1 MQIGVQRRRMNLSLT
16 GSSPMHLQFHKFNT
30 RNLSIAS
37 TCLFKTLNPQSLFSP
52 IASSIQKSNHL
63 YHFLYPYTRFPLSL
77 SILPI
82 CHSFPLTFKRSHLC
96 HTPRRRQ
103 ASFPNPI
110 TFLSL
115 RGSIDPFHNPWE
127 DIQVAEIAEDIVR
140 EAEKAVATDTIL
152 LGKFFVPTSPF
163 SPLISSA
170 FRAHRFHR
178 SRSSSPAPVA
188 GNTLRASTLL
198 LSTYLMHSIGCAGKP
213 GYERSFC
220 DGCCSW
226 R

>member
-16 GSSPMHLQFHKFNT
+16 GIPPMQFQFHTFNT
-30 RNLSIAS
+30 HNLSIAS
-37 TCLFKTLNPQSLFSP
+37 TCLFITLNPQSLFSP
-52 IASSIQKSNHL
+52 IASPIQKSNHV
-63 YHFLYPYTRFPLSL
+63 HPIPYPYTRFPLSL
-77 SILPI
+77 SIRPI
-82 CHSFPLTFKRSHLC
+82 RHSFPLTFKRPHP
-96 HTPRRRQ
+96 HRPPRRRQ

-115 RGSIDPFHNPWE
+115 RSSIDPFHNPWE

>member
-1 MQIGVQRRRMNLSLT
+1 
-16 GSSPMHLQFHKFNT
+16 MHLQFHKFNT
-30 RNLSIAS
+30 YNLSIAS
-37 TCLFKTLNPQSLFSP
+37 TCLFKTLNPQSLFSS
-52 IASSIQKSNHL
+52 IASPIQKFNHVH
-63 YHFLYPYTRFPLSL
+63 HFLYPYTRFPLSL

-82 CHSFPLTFKRSHLC
+82 HHSFPLTFKRSHLY
-96 HTPRRRQ
+96 HHLRRRR

-115 RGSIDPFHNPWE
+115 RGSIDPFHNPWD

-140 EAEKAVATDTIL
+140 EAEKAVATDTIPI
-152 LGKFFVPTSPF
+152 GKFFVPTSPF

-198 LSTYLMHSIGCAGKP
+198 LFVYLMHSIGCAGKP

>member
-1 MQIGVQRRRMNLSLT
+1 MQF
-16 GSSPMHLQFHKFNT
+16 QFHKFNT
-30 RNLSIAS
+30 HNRSIAS
-37 TCLFKTLNPQSLFSP
+37 ICLFKTLNPQSLFFSIASP
-52 IASSIQKSNHL
+52 IQKFNHA
-63 YHFLYPYTRFPLSL
+63 HHTPYPYTRFPLSL

-82 CHSFPLTFKRSHLC
+82 RHSFPLAFKHSHLC
-96 HTPRRRQ
+96 RPPRRRQ

-152 LGKFFVPTSPF
+152 LGKFFVPISPF
-163 SPLISSA
+163 SLLISSA

-198 LSTYLMHSIGCAGKP
+198 LFVYLMHSIGCAGKP

-220 DGCCSW
+220 DVCCSW

>member
-1 MQIGVQRRRMNLSLT
+1 
-16 GSSPMHLQFHKFNT
+16 MHFQFHKFNT
-30 RNLSIAS
+30 HNLSIVS

-52 IASSIQKSNHL
+52 ITSSIQKHNHA

>member
-16 GSSPMHLQFHKFNT
+16 GIPPMQFHFHTFNT
-30 RNLSIAS
+30 YNLSIAS

-82 CHSFPLTFKRSHLC
+82 CHSFPLIFKRPHLC

>member
-1 MQIGVQRRRMNLSLT
+1 MNLSLT
-16 GSSPMHLQFHKFNT
+16 GIPQMHFQFHKFNT
-30 RNLSIAS
+30 HNLSIVS

-52 IASSIQKSNHL
+52 ITSSIQKHNHA
-63 YHFLYPYTRFPLSL
+63 YHIPYPYTRFPLSL

>member
-1 MQIGVQRRRMNLSLT
+1 
-16 GSSPMHLQFHKFNT
+16 MHLQFHKFNT

-82 CHSFPLTFKRSHLC
+82 CHSFPLTFKRPHLC

-152 LGKFFVPTSPF
+152 LGKFFVPISPF
-163 SPLISSA
+163 SLLISSA

-198 LSTYLMHSIGCAGKP
+198 LFVYLMHSIGCAGKP

>member
-1 MQIGVQRRRMNLSLT
+1 
-16 GSSPMHLQFHKFNT
+16 MHIQFHTFNT
-30 RNLSIAS
+30 HNLSIAS
-37 TCLFKTLNPQSLFSP
+37 ICLFKTLNPQSLFFSIASP
-52 IASSIQKSNHL
+52 IQKFNHA
-63 YHFLYPYTRFPLSL
+63 HHTPYPYTRFPLSL

-82 CHSFPLTFKRSHLC
+82 RHSFPLAFKHSHLYRP
-96 HTPRRRQ
+96 PRRRQ

-140 EAEKAVATDTIL
+140 EAEKAVATDTIPI
-152 LGKFFVPTSPF
+152 GKFFVPISPF

-198 LSTYLMHSIGCAGKP
+198 LFVYLMHSIGCAGKP

>member
-16 GSSPMHLQFHKFNT
+16 GIPPMQFHFHTFNT
-30 RNLSIAS
+30 YNLSIAS

-82 CHSFPLTFKRSHLC
+82 CHSFPLIFKRPHLC

-115 RGSIDPFHNPWE
+115 RGSIDPFHNRWE

-152 LGKFFVPTSPF
+152 LGKFFVPISPF

-198 LSTYLMHSIGCAGKP
+198 LFVYLMHSIGCAGKP

>member
-1 MQIGVQRRRMNLSLT
+1 MQF
-16 GSSPMHLQFHKFNT
+16 QFHKFNT

-82 CHSFPLTFKRSHLC
+82 CHSFPLTFKRPHLC

-152 LGKFFVPTSPF
+152 LGKFFVPISPF

-198 LSTYLMHSIGCAGKP
+198 LLIYLMHSIGCAGKP